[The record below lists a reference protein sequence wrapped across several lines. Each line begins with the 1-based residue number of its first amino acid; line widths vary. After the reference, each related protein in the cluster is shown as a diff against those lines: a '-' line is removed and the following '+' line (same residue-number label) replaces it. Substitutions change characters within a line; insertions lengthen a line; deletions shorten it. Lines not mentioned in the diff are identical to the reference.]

1 MERRLAAILLTD
13 MVGYS
18 RLMGLDEEGTI
29 ARQKA
34 HREDIFDPKITAHGG
49 RIVKSTGDG
58 VLVEFP
64 SVVDAVKCAVEVQ
77 QAMAVSEADVPE
89 ERRIHYRIGINLGDI
104 VIDGDDILGDGV
116 NVAARLESLAKPG
129 GICISGTVHDHLA
142 GKTDVAFED
151 AGEQTVKNVPRPVRV
166 WHWQTDAAQQARPA
180 LALPGKP
187 SMFVGAGFTLVVLIA
202 GIAWW
207 NLWEPGVRPSSRDQQ
222 AVTPKPDKPVIAVLP
237 FDNMS
242 RDAQQD
248 YFSDGITADLIT
260 DLSRISGLLVIARNS
275 TFTYKGTP
283 TRVQQVAR
291 ELGASHVLEGSVRKA
306 GNRIRVSAQL
316 IDGRTG
322 YHLWADKYDRDL
334 REVFALQ
341 DGVTQKIIAALS
353 VKLRLNEKQ
362 RLSRSPQAH
371 PEAYDMLLRGL
382 EQYRQ
387 FTRESIDESRRYFK
401 RAIALDPTFAR
412 AHAGLALS
420 YSQAAQLGLS
430 DDPKASMRQALEIAQ
445 HALQLDDTVR
455 EVYFVL
461 ANAYRANK
469 RHSEALAASRH
480 AIALDPNYA
489 DGYAQLAANLNYA
502 GSPRDGLA
510 AIKKA
515 MKLNPRHPYFY
526 VLILGQSFYLLGQ
539 YEKAVKQFE
548 RVKKSNPHFTQVH
561 KMLAATYVALG
572 RTDDAE
578 WAATELETLIPNF
591 SLKGE
596 ASSAPFK
603 DEALLHLYIER
614 LRKAG
619 LK

>member
-1 MERRLAAILLTD
+1 VA
-13 MVGYS
+13 
-18 RLMGLDEEGTI
+18 
-29 ARQKA
+29 
-34 HREDIFDPKITAHGG
+34 PKT
-49 RIVKSTGDG
+49 
-58 VLVEFP
+58 
-64 SVVDAVKCAVEVQ
+64 
-77 QAMAVSEADVPE
+77 
-89 ERRIHYRIGINLGDI
+89 
-104 VIDGDDILGDGV
+104 
-116 NVAARLESLAKPG
+116 
-129 GICISGTVHDHLA
+129 
-142 GKTDVAFED
+142 
-151 AGEQTVKNVPRPVRV
+151 
-166 WHWQTDAAQQARPA
+166 
-180 LALPGKP
+180 
-187 SMFVGAGFTLVVLIA
+187 
-202 GIAWW
+202 
-207 NLWEPGVRPSSRDQQ
+207 
-222 AVTPKPDKPVIAVLP
+222 DKPVIAVLP

-430 DDPKASMRQALEIAQ
+430 DDPKASIRQALEIAQ

-455 EVYFVL
+455 EVHFGL
-461 ANAYRANK
+461 SHAYWLDGNLK
-469 RHSEALAASRH
+469 KGIAAARR

-489 DGYAQLAANLNYA
+489 DAYGMLATNLNYA
-502 GSPRDGLA
+502 GSPLDALA
-510 AIKKA
+510 AIRKA
-515 MKLNPRHPYFY
+515 MQLNPRYPYFY
-526 VLILGQSFYLLGQ
+526 VLIDGQSNYQLGR
-539 YEKAVKQFE
+539 YKEALKQFE
-548 RVKKSNPHFTQVH
+548 RVRTSNPNFPLAH

-572 RTDDAE
+572 RTDDAQ
-578 WAATELETLIPNF
+578 WAAEELRTLIPKF

-596 ASSAPFK
+596 AARSPYK
-603 DEALLHLYIER
+603 DEAVFNLYIDR

-619 LK
+619 LQ